1 VTEKRLAKILVEGP
15 ESSNLNK
22 KVQVF
27 LNRLLLR
34 IFSVPALMNF
44 LVDVRPIPDE
54 EAGEGAVKIQ
64 LDFMRLPEE
73 IRPELERLV
82 AAPDSARFLKYVKDG
97 EARTGVEISISPK
110 DLEGSAYDYAF

>member
-1 VTEKRLAKILVEGP
+1 VTEKRLAVILVEGLSP
-15 ESSNLNK
+15 NLNK
-22 KVQVF
+22 KVAVF

-44 LVDVRPIPDE
+44 LVDVRPVPDE

-73 IRPELERLV
+73 IRPELQRLL
-82 AAPDSARFLKYVKDG
+82 AAPSGEKFLKYVKNG
-97 EARTGVEISISPK
+97 EARTGVEIAVNPK
-110 DLEGSAYDYAF
+110 DLEGDAYDYAF

>member
-1 VTEKRLAKILVEGP
+1 M
-15 ESSNLNK
+15 NLSK
-22 KVQVF
+22 KVQVY

-44 LVDVRPIPDE
+44 LVDVRPIADE

-73 IRPELERLV
+73 IRPELERLL
-82 AAPDSARFLKYVKDG
+82 AAPSAPRFLRYVKDG
-97 EARTGVEISISPK
+97 EARTGVEVVISPE